1 VLFGRANPSGK
12 LAETFPLKLADTPA
26 FLNYPGENGKVR
38 YGEGI
43 FIGYRYYDTKE
54 MPVQFPFG
62 HGETYTTFAYSQPEV
77 SASTFKDEDG
87 LTVSVSV
94 TNTGTVAGKEVVQVY
109 VHDHKSALVRPAKEL
124 KGFAKVELQPGE
136 TRTMTIP
143 LDFRAFAYYHPGYR
157 QWVTED
163 GEFDILIGASSADIR
178 CTETVTLQS
187 SLKLPSLLNNL
198 STIRDWLEDPKGKV
212 IAEPLIGEIMAKM
225 MKLFGAGENAAPA
238 SGMEDMV
245 LDMPL
250 LALLEFQENDLPIPP
265 GKIVDQLLEQ
275 LRGVNE

>member
-1 VLFGRANPSGK
+1 
-12 LAETFPLKLADTPA
+12 
-26 FLNYPGENGKVR
+26 
-38 YGEGI
+38 
-43 FIGYRYYDTKE
+43 

-62 HGETYTTFAYSQPEV
+62 HGESYTTFAYSLPEV
-77 SASTFKDEDG
+77 SAFTFKDEDG

-136 TRTMTIP
+136 TRTVTIP

-265 GKIVDQLLEQ
+265 GKIVDRLLEQ